1 MLSTGS
7 YLAAAAETLIL
18 VGAAGLG
25 AVALRR
31 RLLPGWRGA
40 PAWLASAVL
49 TVALLLW
56 VAELLGALG
65 LLREAP
71 LVLCSA
77 ALGLGLHLLD
87 RRRRPQTEVES
98 SRSATPSE
106 PGTPLRLAGI
116 AVAALAIAHFTVG
129 IRLRLSTGMTGFD
142 STWYHGPFAA
152 GFAQSGETLDLQLI
166 APQFLTWFYP
176 HGSELLHGLGIAVF
190 ERDLLSPLLNLAWL
204 VGCLTAAWCIG
215 RPYGA
220 APLSLAGVA
229 VALNTGA
236 LADQAGEARND
247 LMAAFFVLAALAV
260 LLNASGPGA
269 RREVRS
275 GALAVVG
282 IAAGLAAGTKLN
294 FLAPALALVLLPAA
308 LVPPGTRTRAVLAT
322 ALPALAAG
330 GFWYVRNLVHSGS
343 PLPWVKELGPI
354 GLPSPDQQLGGRDG
368 HSVISYL
375 GDGAVWSDW
384 LRPGLEDAFGTLWP
398 ALGLLALAGLVL
410 SLGRRSEP
418 VLRACAGVGIVLLV
432 SWVLAPTSAS
442 GPEGEPRGFVSGLRY
457 LAPALAVGMALL
469 PLAPPLRAP
478 ARRWV
483 LLAALA
489 VVLPFSDASGEPWH
503 DSYLA
508 VAIAAGIVAGAAA
521 LALGSPRLAALPR
534 AVPAGAAALVVLAGI
549 AAGERGQRTYLRN
562 RYADP
567 QFAAAGLNAAFRW
580 ARPLSGTAIA
590 TTGTRQY
597 PLFGTDLSNEV
608 EFVGVERPNGGFVR
622 PEGCRAWR
630 QALNEGRY
638 RYVVA
643 TRDRIEPGRPTFPPE
658 ARWTD
663 AGGSS
668 VVLRRAPTVV
678 FRIDGRLDPRRCGSA
693 PG

>member
-7 YLAAAAETLIL
+7 YLAAAAETLVL
-18 VGAAGLG
+18 VGFPALG

-31 RLLPGWRGA
+31 RLLPGWSGA
-40 PAWLASAVL
+40 PAWLAAAVL

-77 ALGLGLHLLD
+77 ALGLGLYLLIG
-87 RRRRPQTEVES
+87 RRGPDPEVE
-98 SRSATPSE
+98 AFGPGPSE

-129 IRLRLSTGMTGFD
+129 VRLRLSTGMTGFD
-142 STWYHGPFAA
+142 STWYHGPFAV

-176 HGSELLHGLGIAVF
+176 HGSELLHGLGIALF

-204 VGCLTAAWCIG
+204 AGCLTAAWCIG
-215 RPYGA
+215 RPFGA

-247 LMAAFFVLAALAV
+247 LMGAFFLLAALAV
-260 LLNASGPGA
+260 LLNASVPAA
-269 RREVRS
+269 RGRVGI

-282 IAAGLAAGTKLN
+282 VAAGLAAGTKLN

-308 LVPPGTRTRAVLAT
+308 LVPAGTRARALLAT
-322 ALPALAAG
+322 AMPALFAG
-330 GFWYVRNLVHSGS
+330 GFWYLRNLVHSGS

-354 GLPSPDQQLGGRDG
+354 GLPSPDQGLGGREG

-384 LRPGLEDAFGTLWP
+384 FRPGLEEGFGALWP
-398 ALGLLALAGLVL
+398 ALGLLALAGLL
-410 SLGRRSEP
+410 LCLGRRSEP
-418 VLRACAGVGIVLLV
+418 VLRAGAAVGLVLLAT
-432 SWVLAPTSAS
+432 WLLASTSAS

-478 ARRWV
+478 ARRWA

-521 LALGSPRLAALPR
+521 LALGSPRVASLPRSLLAGSAIAILLAA
-534 AVPAGAAALVVLAGI
+534 VV
-549 AAGERGQRTYLRN
+549 AGERGQRTYLRN

-567 QFAAAGLNAAFRW
+567 QFAAPGLNAAFRW
-580 ARPLSGTAIA
+580 ARRLSETRIA

-608 EFVGVERPNGGFVR
+608 QFVGVERPNGGFVR
-622 PEGCRAWR
+622 PDGCRAWR

-638 RYVVA
+638 GYVVA
-643 TRDRIEPGRPTFPPE
+643 TRDRIEAGRPVFPPE
-658 ARWTD
+658 ARWT
-663 AGGSS
+663 AGDEAS
-668 VVLRRAPTVV
+668 VVLRKPPTVV
-678 FRIDGRLDPRRCGSA
+678 FRLEGRLDPALCR
-693 PG
+693 P

>member
-7 YLAAAAETLIL
+7 YL
-18 VGAAGLG
+18 VGAAQMLILAGGSVLG

-31 RLLPGWRGA
+31 RLLPGWGGP
-40 PAWLASAVL
+40 PAWLAAAVL
-49 TVALLLW
+49 AVALLLW

-65 LLREAP
+65 LLREAV
-71 LVLCSA
+71 LVLSTA
-77 ALGLGLHLLD
+77 ALGVGLHLLA
-87 RRRRPQTEVES
+87 RRRTADPGVEGS
-98 SRSATPSE
+98 VLAAPPD
-106 PGTPLRLAGI
+106 PGRPLRLVGI
-116 AVAALAIAHFTVG
+116 AVAALAIAHFTIG
-129 IRLRLSTGMTGFD
+129 LRLRLSTGMTGFD

-152 GFAQSGETLDLQLI
+152 GFAQSGETLNLQLI

-204 VGCLTAAWCIG
+204 AGCLTAAWCIG
-215 RPYGA
+215 RPFGA
-220 APLSLAGVA
+220 APLSLAGA
-229 VALNTGA
+229 ALALNTGA

-247 LMAAFFVLAALAV
+247 LMAAFFVFAALAV
-260 LLNASGPGA
+260 LLNASAPGA
-269 RREVRS
+269 RGRLAM

-294 FLAPALALVLLPAA
+294 FLAPALALVLVPAA
-308 LVPPGTRTRAVLAT
+308 LVPAGTRARAVLTT
-322 ALPALAAG
+322 ALPAFLAG
-330 GFWYVRNLVHSGS
+330 GFWYLRNLVHAGS

-354 GLPSPDQQLGGRDG
+354 GLPSPDQPLGGREG

-375 GDGAVWSDW
+375 GEGAVWSDW
-384 LRPGLEDAFGTLWP
+384 FRPGLEDGFGALWP
-398 ALGLLALAGLVL
+398 ALGLLALAGVL
-410 SLGRRSEP
+410 LCLGRRSEP
-418 VLRACAGVGIVLLV
+418 ALRACALVGIVLFA
-432 SWVLAPTSAS
+432 SWLLAPTSAS

-478 ARRWV
+478 ARRRALV
-483 LLAALA
+483 AALA

-508 VAIAAGIVAGAAA
+508 LAIAAGIVAGAAA
-521 LALGSPRLAALPR
+521 LALGSPRVTSLPRPLLAGTAVAILLAA
-534 AVPAGAAALVVLAGI
+534 VV
-549 AAGERGQRTYLRN
+549 AGERGQRTYLRN

-580 ARPLSGTAIA
+580 ARPLSETRIA

-608 EFVGVERPNGGFVR
+608 QFVGVERPNGGFVR

-630 QALNEGRY
+630 RALNEGRY

-643 TRDRIEPGRPTFPPE
+643 TRDRIEPGRPSFPPE
-658 ARWTD
+658 AGWT
-663 AGGSS
+663 AGEGAS
-668 VVLRRAPTVV
+668 VVLRVAPTVV
-678 FRIDGRLDPRRCGSA
+678 FRLEGPLDPALCG
-693 PG
+693 P